1 MKNTSAAAAGR
12 APKSTLPFWKKDGFI
27 GYMLLL
33 PSLIGFAVFV
43 AYPMIMAIGY
53 SFTEWDG
60 LSPAKFVGFENYS
73 YMFTTDPS
81 FPKALKATFLYVLM
95 TVPLTLVFGLL
106 LAVMLNKNMFS
117 VKVLR
122 TLFYLPVVLPS
133 VAALVLWK
141 FVYDP
146 DYGLINQLLAI
157 FGVQGPKWLQS
168 EDTALVSMSIVAIWG
183 VGSMMIIFLSG
194 LQSISAE
201 IYEAADVDGA
211 NGIQKFFRITIP
223 MMSPVLFLQLITGL
237 IAAFQAFNPP
247 QLLTNYG
254 GVGGGPNY
262 STYLLAYSI
271 YDKAFNG
278 FKYGYAM
285 AQVMVLFVIILIFTI
300 IVFRCSDAY
309 VYYENND

>member
-1 MKNTSAAAAGR
+1 
-12 APKSTLPFWKKDGFI
+12 
-27 GYMLLL
+27 
-33 PSLIGFAVFV
+33 
-43 AYPMIMAIGY
+43 MIMAIGY

-60 LSPAKFVGFENYS
+60 LSPARFIGVENYT

-81 FPKALKATFLYVLM
+81 FPKAIKATFLYVLM

-146 DYGLINQLLAI
+146 DYGLINQLLAV
-157 FGVQGPKWLQS
+157 FGIQGPKWLQS

-211 NGIQKFFRITIP
+211 NGIQKFFKITIP

-237 IAAFQAFNPP
+237 IGAFQAFNPP
-247 QLLTNYG
+247 QLLTNYSG
-254 GVGGGPNY
+254 AGGGPNY
-262 STYLLAYSI
+262 ATYLLAYSI

-285 AQVMVLFVIILIFTI
+285 AQVMVLFVIILAFTI
-300 IVFRCSDAY
+300 VVFKSSDAY
-309 VYYENND
+309 VYYENN

>member
-1 MKNTSAAAAGR
+1 MKNAASAVRTARG
-12 APKSTLPFWKKDGFI
+12 KSALPFWKRDGFI
-27 GYMLLL
+27 GYLFIL
-33 PSLIGFAVFV
+33 PSLIGFAAFV

-60 LSPAKFVGFENYS
+60 LSPARFIGVENYT

-81 FPKALKATFLYVLM
+81 FPKAIKATFLYVLM

-146 DYGLINQLLAI
+146 DYGLINQLLAV
-157 FGVQGPKWLQS
+157 FGIQGPKWLQS

-211 NGIQKFFRITIP
+211 NGIQKFFKITIP

-237 IAAFQAFNPP
+237 IGAFQAFNPP
-247 QLLTNYG
+247 QLLTNYSG
-254 GVGGGPNY
+254 AGGGPNY
-262 STYLLAYSI
+262 ATYLLAYSI

-285 AQVMVLFVIILIFTI
+285 AQVMVLFVIILAFTI
-300 IVFRCSDAY
+300 VVFKSSDAY
-309 VYYENND
+309 VYYENN

>member
-1 MKNTSAAAAGR
+1 MNNKKTKVVQKR
-12 APKSTLPFWKKDGFI
+12 RFWQRDGFI
-27 GYMLLL
+27 GYMFIL
-33 PSLIGFAVFV
+33 PSLIGFAIFV
-43 AYPMIMAIGY
+43 AYPLVVAIFY

-60 LSPAKFVGFENYS
+60 LSPAKFVGLKNYI

-81 FPKALKATFLYVLM
+81 FPKAIKATFLYVLM

-106 LAVMLNKNMFS
+106 LAVMLNHNMFS
-117 VKVLR
+117 VKMLR

-146 DYGLINQLLAI
+146 SYGLINQLLAI
-157 FGVQGPKWLQS
+157 FGIKGPKWLQS
-168 EDTALVSMSIVAIWG
+168 EDTALVSMAIVSIWG

-194 LQSISAE
+194 MQSISSE
-201 IYEAADVDGA
+201 LYEAADVDGA
-211 NGIQKFFRITIP
+211 NSIQKFFRITIP

-237 IAAFQAFNPP
+237 ITAFQAFNPP
-247 QLLTNYG
+247 QLLTNYS

-262 STYLLAYSI
+262 ATYLLAYSI

-285 AQVMVLFVIILIFTI
+285 AQVMVLFVIIMIFTA
-300 IVFRCSDAY
+300 IVFRFSNAY
-309 VYYENND
+309 VYYESND

>member
-1 MKNTSAAAAGR
+1 MKNSAAETPR
-12 APKSTLPFWKKDGFI
+12 KRPFWTRDGFI
-27 GYMLLL
+27 GYMFIL
-33 PSLIGFAVFV
+33 PSLIGFAAFV
-43 AYPMIMAIGY
+43 AYPLVVAIFY

-60 LSPAKFVGFENYS
+60 LSPARFIGLENYT

-81 FPKALKATFLYVLM
+81 FPKAIKATFLYVLM

-146 DYGLINQLLAI
+146 DYGLINQLLSI
-157 FGVQGPKWLQS
+157 FGIKGPKWLQS
-168 EDTALVSMSIVAIWG
+168 EDTALVSMAIVSIWG

-201 IYEAADVDGA
+201 LYEAADVDGA
-211 NGIQKFFRITIP
+211 NGLQKFFRITIP

-237 IAAFQAFNPP
+237 IAAFQTFNPP

-262 STYLLAYSI
+262 ATYLLAYSI

-285 AQVMVLFVIILIFTI
+285 AQVMVLFVIIMVFTA
-300 IVFRCSDAY
+300 IVFRFSNAY